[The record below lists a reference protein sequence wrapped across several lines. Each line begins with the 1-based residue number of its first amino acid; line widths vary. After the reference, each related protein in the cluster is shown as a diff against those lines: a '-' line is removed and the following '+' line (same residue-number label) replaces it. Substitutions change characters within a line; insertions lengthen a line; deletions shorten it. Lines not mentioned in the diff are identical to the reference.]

1 MVSLDHV
8 GGLRRSFRA
17 IKRRDEE
24 QHGDYR
30 TKRVILEVY
39 DALAEAIRTG
49 RPYQTPLDPPPG
61 PPVTGLPDWQPGQP
75 RPANWPSHIHPPRR
89 RRPIPAPAAAVQTGR
104 PRRLADDPRPV
115 PGLLQD
121 PRPHRPY
128 GKQPRLL
135 ARSGSRHPIRQA
147 RAPRCARRVQTTQSQ
162 QVNRPEAHHPSP
174 RETTIV
180 EVNPEKQNINTLF
193 STTNYHIDFYQREYK
208 WKDDEVK
215 RLIED
220 IFYHFEQSYAK
231 HADLDPTEANVGAK
245 YSWYYLNTYITNK
258 TDGRIFVVDGQQRLT
273 TLTLMLIALYHL
285 CAPNCLDSPEL
296 RDWLKAKIAGVG
308 VGGKR
313 QFWMAHS
320 KREPLMQALFSGTTP
335 TEDMID
341 DGITARHIIENYGLI
356 QTELAT
362 RLPTRHKLDTFIFYF
377 LCMVVIINLEV
388 ERTDVPMI
396 FEVINDRGVRLQPY
410 EILKGKLL
418 GQIDKAEV
426 DQFADTWDASLHELE
441 ARAEDEVDTF
451 FRTYLRAH
459 FSETRKQGQTF
470 DGPYHRAIFDAACDD
485 VLHLKRNA
493 QGVKAF
499 LKGPFRH
506 YARLFLKLCRLG
518 EDEQSAIPECYYSS
532 RLNRMDGHIM
542 LAVAACGVDD
552 PDEDAKIRAVA
563 RAFDRAYVMLQL
575 NRAYDSNQFQE
586 LLYKLHPLLR
596 GCPTDDIERRID
608 AQVLAEINL
617 RRNTNAETL
626 LSYGQFK
633 QVGYGD
639 YNTRFLRYF
648 LARIEAFIANGL
660 GKNLQ
665 DSLYNYVCGTGRGNA
680 YHVEHILAR
689 NNESRGLFKNSDGEP
704 DDALFEN
711 ERNRFGGLLLLWG
724 QDNQS
729 SGKEPYKDKLRTYTG
744 NAPYLAQTLVP
755 DFYKSNSAMDTFIQ
769 QSGLPFASVPQFTRK
784 ALEDRSELLYAM
796 TRKIWRV

>member
-1 MVSLDHV
+1 M
-8 GGLRRSFRA
+8 
-17 IKRRDEE
+17 
-24 QHGDYR
+24 
-30 TKRVILEVY
+30 
-39 DALAEAIRTG
+39 
-49 RPYQTPLDPPPG
+49 
-61 PPVTGLPDWQPGQP
+61 
-75 RPANWPSHIHPPRR
+75 
-89 RRPIPAPAAAVQTGR
+89 
-104 PRRLADDPRPV
+104 
-115 PGLLQD
+115 
-121 PRPHRPY
+121 
-128 GKQPRLL
+128 
-135 ARSGSRHPIRQA
+135 
-147 RAPRCARRVQTTQSQ
+147 
-162 QVNRPEAHHPSP
+162 
-174 RETTIV
+174 

-208 WKDDEVK
+208 WKDDEVR

-231 HADLDPTEANVGAK
+231 HADLDPTEANVAAK

-285 CAPNCLDSPEL
+285 CGPDCLDSPDL

-320 KREPLMQALFSGTTP
+320 KREPLMQALFSDTTP

-341 DGITARHIIENYGLI
+341 DGVTARHIIENYALI
-356 QTELAT
+356 QVELAT

-388 ERTDVPMI
+388 AQTDVPMV

-418 GQIDKAEV
+418 GEIDKGEV
-426 DQFADTWDASLHELE
+426 DQYADIWDASLHDLE

-451 FRTYLRAH
+451 LRTYLRAH
-459 FSETRKQGQTF
+459 FSQTRKQGQTF
-470 DGPYHRAIFDAACDD
+470 DGPYHRAIFDVACDD
-485 VLHLKRNA
+485 VLHLNRNA

-499 LKGPFRH
+499 LKGSFH
-506 YARLFLKLCRLG
+506 YYATLFLRLRRLG
-518 EDEQSAIPECYYSS
+518 EDPESAMPECYYSS
-532 RLNRMDGHIM
+532 QLNRMDGHIM
-542 LAVAACGVDD
+542 LAVAACNVDD

-586 LLYKLHPLLR
+586 LLYTLHPLLC
-596 GCPTDDIERRID
+596 GCPTDEIEQRINK
-608 AQVLAEINL
+608 QVLADINL
-617 RRNTNAETL
+617 RRSANADAL

-665 DSLYNYVCGTGRGNA
+665 DSLYNYVCGTGKSNA
-680 YHVEHILAR
+680 YHVEHVLAR
-689 NNESRGLFKNSDGEP
+689 NDESRGLFKDADDEP
-704 DDALFEN
+704 DEALFEN
-711 ERNRFGGLLLLWG
+711 ERNRFGGLLLLKG

-729 SGKEPYKDKLRTYTG
+729 SGKEPYSDKLRTYTG
-744 NAPYLAQTLVP
+744 SAPYLAQTLVP
-755 DFYKSNSAMDTFIQ
+755 DFYKSNVAMQTFKQ
-769 QSGLPFASVPQFTRK
+769 QTCLEFVAAPKFARET
-784 ALEDRSELLYAM
+784 LEKRSELLYAI
-796 TRKIWRV
+796 TKKIWQV